1 MVRPSFLRRAL
12 AATALAAI
20 GVAAIGIAAM
30 PAAQAQSVLKVLI
43 DGNVT
48 TVDPVVTTESM
59 AIQHGFMV
67 YDQLFALDAQ
77 SRPQP
82 QMVASYE
89 RSADGLKWRFVLRDG
104 LKFHDG
110 SPVEAKDVVPSLRRW
125 AARKAS
131 GAALFRHVEAVE
143 AIDARSFELRLSRP
157 FGPVLEMMADPLNA
171 LFVMRAADASTDP
184 ARPLT
189 TSIGSG
195 PFRFVQEGWKPGDRA
210 VYVKNPDYVPRA
222 EPPSAMAGGKVV
234 KVDRVEFSHIPDAT
248 TSAQALMSGEVDVL
262 VFPQLALMQVLERA
276 PGVEVQMLNPIGE
289 QGILRVNHLVPPFNN
304 PKARQAL
311 LYLLGNQTDHL
322 AAIVRLPKLQ
332 KPCWAVFG
340 CGTPLENA
348 AGIGDWAKGTDVEK
362 AKALLRE
369 AGYDGRPIVII
380 DPPSNDRIHAM
391 SLVTAQK
398 LRQAGVTVDVQA
410 MDIGAWASRRNERGD
425 PKTTPNGWHIFHT
438 HGKMISQ
445 GDPLANSAAVATC
458 DGKNW
463 VGWPCDED
471 LQKQLEAYA
480 FVAPEGRAAWV
491 QSYQARFFQALPY
504 VPVGQFLLPT
514 ASRAVVSGL
523 LPVQGYPV
531 MWNVQKR

>member
-1 MVRPSFLRRAL
+1 MTRPSLRRRAL
-12 AATALAAI
+12 AAATSAAIGIAAI
-20 GVAAIGIAAM
+20 GVAAM
-30 PAAQAQSVLKVLI
+30 PAAQAQTVLKVLI

-77 SRPQP
+77 GRPQP

-131 GAALFRHVEAVE
+131 GAALIRHVEALE
-143 AIDARSFELRLSRP
+143 AVDARTFEMRLSRP
-157 FGPVLEMMADPLNA
+157 FGPVLEMLADPLNA
-171 LFVMRAADASTDP
+171 LFIMRAAEASTDP
-184 ARPLT
+184 ATPLT

-195 PFRFVQEGWKPGDRA
+195 PFRFIQQGWKPGDKA
-210 VYVKNPDYVPRA
+210 VYQKNADYVPRS
-222 EPPSAMAGGKVV
+222 EPASAMAGGKVV
-234 KVDRVEFSHIPDAT
+234 KVDRVEYWNIPDAT
-248 TSAQALMSGEVDVL
+248 TSAQALISGEVDIIT
-262 VFPQLALMQVLERA
+262 FPQLALMQVFERA
-276 PGVEVQMLNPIGE
+276 PGIEVLMLNPIGE
-289 QGILRVNHLVPPFNN
+289 QGVLRVNHLVPPFNH
-304 PKARQAL
+304 PKAREAL

-322 AAIVRLPKLQ
+322 SAIVRLPKLQ
-332 KPCWAVFG
+332 MPCWSIFG
-340 CGTPLENA
+340 CGTPLETK

-362 AKALLRE
+362 ARALLRE
-369 AGYDGRPIVII
+369 AGYDGRPVVIL
-380 DPPSNDRIHAM
+380 DAPSQGSIHAM

-410 MDIGAWASRRNERGD
+410 MDLAAWAARRNERGD
-425 PKTTPNGWHIFHT
+425 PKTTPNGWNIFHT
-438 HGKMISQ
+438 AGKMISQ
-445 GDPLANSAAVATC
+445 GNPLANAGVVAAC

-463 VGWPCDED
+463 VGWPCDEE

-480 FVAPEGRAAWV
+480 FTPSDGQKAWV
-491 QSYQARFFQALPY
+491 DAYQTRYFQALPY

-514 ASRAVVSGL
+514 VSRTAVTGL